1 MPPNAP
7 ASGKEPNLA
16 EEIERYRWLI
26 VGLFAVLL
34 FSGLFYLAAEKI
46 DGPEPLQLNAGEQPL
61 GEIRV
66 YVTGA
71 VRNPGVYTLAEDT
84 RWIDAVEAAGGF
96 AQDANQVGVNLARRV
111 QDEDQIVV
119 PSLTAGAV
127 AGASQSPLVNINV
140 ATEADLIDLPGI
152 SEVRAAGI
160 VESRT
165 VDGPFATA
173 DELVTRGIVPQSV
186 FDDISSLI
194 TVAQ

>member
-1 MPPNAP
+1 MT
-7 ASGKEPNLA
+7 
-16 EEIERYRWLI
+16 EELERYRWLI

-34 FSGLFYLAAEKI
+34 FSGLFYLAADKL
-46 DGPEPLQLNAGEQPL
+46 DGPEPLQINAGEQPL

-84 RWIDAVEAAGGF
+84 RWIDAIETAGGF
-96 AQDANQVGVNLARRV
+96 APDANQVGVNLARRI
-111 QDEDQIVV
+111 QDEDQIIV

-127 AGASQSPLVNINV
+127 AGASQSPLMNINT
-140 ATEADLIDLPGI
+140 ATEADLMDLPGI
-152 SEVRAAGI
+152 GEVRAAGI
-160 VESRT
+160 VQSRAA
-165 VDGPFATA
+165 DGPFATA

-186 FDDISSLI
+186 LDDIAGLI